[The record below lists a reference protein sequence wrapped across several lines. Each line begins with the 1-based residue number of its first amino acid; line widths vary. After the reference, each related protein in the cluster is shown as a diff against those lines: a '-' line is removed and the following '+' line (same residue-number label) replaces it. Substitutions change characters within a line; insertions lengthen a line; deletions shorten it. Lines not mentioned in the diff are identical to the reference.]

1 MASGTSTD
9 DFGLTRQLVPLSQD
23 GNLMQPKSG
32 GFLRQVPRPVGGRPK
47 IANEQHSMKQKIPQ
61 ASIKGVHSPLAGSV
75 RIP

>member
-1 MASGTSTD
+1 
-9 DFGLTRQLVPLSQD
+9 
-23 GNLMQPKSG
+23 MQPKSG